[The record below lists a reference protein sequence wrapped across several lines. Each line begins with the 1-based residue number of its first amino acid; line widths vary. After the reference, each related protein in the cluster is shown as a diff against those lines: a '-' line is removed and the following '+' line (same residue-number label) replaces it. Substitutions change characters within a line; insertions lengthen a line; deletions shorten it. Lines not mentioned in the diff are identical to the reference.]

1 MASATSSSIPI
12 TNSSVIIQLIPEKMS
27 VASRPD
33 YEFALV
39 KPRLDDRLEKQ
50 EIMDKLPT
58 TTSAL
63 PSTSDYDLRLK
74 HEVGD
79 FYPIPEDLQLKIRDF
94 AEKTFIPDVLQ
105 YLGTKHPIFRKYSVN
120 QVELQGFEYDSA
132 LLRGHITNEERYD
145 LWQLE
150 EILVLPCDLFI
161 IDGKRLVG
169 SAIRICKAIGKPEHA
184 DTFHQIVKG
193 CFAPH
198 EHQDPKDRDRT
209 FFGLH
214 VEPSTGGIQCNC
226 CKDEE

>member
-1 MASATSSSIPI
+1 LTIR
-12 TNSSVIIQLIPEKMS
+12 V
-27 VASRPD
+27 
-33 YEFALV
+33 
-39 KPRLDDRLEKQ
+39 
-50 EIMDKLPT
+50 
-58 TTSAL
+58 
-63 PSTSDYDLRLK
+63 RLK
-74 HEVGD
+74 LTPQECHTEHIESNFVSI
-79 FYPIPEDLQLKIRDF
+79 YILQDTYRTKSNFSYSAHL
-94 AEKTFIPDVLQ
+94 A
-105 YLGTKHPIFRKYSVN
+105 GKHPIFRKYSVN

-184 DTFHQIVKG
+184 DTFHQIVEG

-198 EHQDPKDRDRT
+198 EHQDPKDSARDL
-209 FFGLH
+209 FGLH